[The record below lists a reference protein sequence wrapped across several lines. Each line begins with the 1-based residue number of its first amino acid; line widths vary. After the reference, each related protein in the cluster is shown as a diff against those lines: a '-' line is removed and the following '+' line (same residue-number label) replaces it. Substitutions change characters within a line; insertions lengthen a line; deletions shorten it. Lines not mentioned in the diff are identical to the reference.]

1 VIFTE
6 EHSTMSETPRRHV
19 RRSPSEWQQ
28 LIDEQ
33 ARSGLSQTAFCAAR
47 TVSTTSFQH
56 WKRRLAAAASPS
68 SSPTWL
74 ELGALPERPAT
85 AGWDVEL
92 ELGDGICLRLR
103 RC

>member
-6 EHSTMSETPRRHV
+6 EHHTMTETTRRHV
-19 RRSPSEWQQ
+19 RRSRSDWQQ

-33 ARSGLSQTAFCAAR
+33 ARSGVSQTAFCAAR

-68 SSPTWL
+68 PSPTWL
-74 ELGALPERPAT
+74 DLGPLRESVA
-85 AGWDVEL
+85 AGWDLEL
-92 ELGDGICLRLR
+92 ELGAGVCLRLR

>member
-1 VIFTE
+1 
-6 EHSTMSETPRRHV
+6 MSEIPRRHV

-56 WKRRLAAAASPS
+56 WKRRLAATAAAPS
-68 SSPTWL
+68 SPWL
-74 ELGALPERPAT
+74 ELGALPERPVAT
-85 AGWDVEL
+85 GWDLEL
-92 ELGDGICLRLR
+92 ELGAGVCLRLR

>member
-1 VIFTE
+1 MTE
-6 EHSTMSETPRRHV
+6 IRRRHV

-47 TVSTTSFQH
+47 SVSTTSFQY
-56 WKRRLAAAASPS
+56 WKRRLSAAASPS
-68 SSPTWL
+68 STWL
-74 ELGALPERPAT
+74 DLGPLREPGA

-92 ELGDGICLRLR
+92 ELGAGVCLRLR

>member
-1 VIFTE
+1 MI
-6 EHSTMSETPRRHV
+6 ETPRRHV

-56 WKRRLAAAASPS
+56 WKRRLAATAAAPS
-68 SSPTWL
+68 SPWL
-74 ELGALPERPAT
+74 ELGALPERPVAT
-85 AGWDVEL
+85 GWDLEL
-92 ELGDGICLRLR
+92 ELGAGVCLRLR

>member
-6 EHSTMSETPRRHV
+6 EHATMTESPGRHV

-33 ARSGLSQTAFCAAR
+33 ARSGQSQTAFCAAR
-47 TVSTTSFQH
+47 AVSTTSFQH
-56 WKRRLAAAASPS
+56 WKRRLSAAASPS
-68 SSPTWL
+68 STWL
-74 ELGALPERPAT
+74 DLGPLRESVATGWDIELDLGA
-85 AGWDVEL
+85 GV
-92 ELGDGICLRLR
+92 CLRLR

>member
-1 VIFTE
+1 
-6 EHSTMSETPRRHV
+6 MSETPRRHV

-47 TVSTTSFQH
+47 AVSTTSFQH

-68 SSPTWL
+68 SSSAWL
-74 ELGALPERPAT
+74 DLGPLRESVAT
-85 AGWDVEL
+85 AWDLEL
-92 ELGDGICLRLR
+92 ELGDGLCLRLR

>member
-1 VIFTE
+1 MTE
-6 EHSTMSETPRRHV
+6 IPRRHV

-56 WKRRLAAAASPS
+56 WKRQLATTAAPS
-68 SSPTWL
+68 SSWL
-74 ELGALPERPAT
+74 DLSSLPAPAVVG
-85 AGWDVEL
+85 GWDIAL
-92 ELGDGICLRLR
+92 ELGDGVCLRLR

>member
-1 VIFTE
+1 MTE
-6 EHSTMSETPRRHV
+6 TTRRHV

-47 TVSTTSFQH
+47 AVSTTSFQH
-56 WKRRLAAAASPS
+56 WKRQLAATLAPP
-68 SSPTWL
+68 SPTWL
-74 ELGALPERPAT
+74 DLGPLRESVAT
-85 AGWDVEL
+85 GWDLEL
-92 ELGDGICLRLR
+92 ELGAGVCLRLR

>member
-1 VIFTE
+1 MTAI
-6 EHSTMSETPRRHV
+6 PRRHV

-47 TVSTTSFQH
+47 ALSATSFQH
-56 WKRRLAAAASPS
+56 WKRQLAATAAAPS
-68 SSPTWL
+68 STWL
-74 ELGALPERPAT
+74 DLGPLQERPVAT
-85 AGWDVEL
+85 GWDL
-92 ELGDGICLRLR
+92 ELDLGGGVCLRLR

>member
-1 VIFTE
+1 
-6 EHSTMSETPRRHV
+6 MSETPRRHV
-19 RRSPSEWQQ
+19 RRSRSDWRQ

-56 WKRRLAAAASPS
+56 WKRQLAAAASPS

-74 ELGALPERPAT
+74 DLGPLRESVA
-85 AGWDVEL
+85 AGWDIEL
-92 ELGDGICLRLR
+92 ELGAGVCLRLR

>member
-1 VIFTE
+1 MT
-6 EHSTMSETPRRHV
+6 ETPRHHV

-47 TVSTTSFQH
+47 TLSTTSFQH
-56 WKRRLAAAASPS
+56 WKRQLAAATSPS
-68 SSPTWL
+68 PPWL
-74 ELGALPERPAT
+74 ELGPLHERAAT
-85 AGWDVEL
+85 IGWDLEL
-92 ELGDGICLRLR
+92 ELGDGVCLRLR

>member
-6 EHSTMSETPRRHV
+6 EHAAMSETSRRHV
-19 RRSPSEWQQ
+19 RRRPSEWQQ

-47 TVSTTSFQH
+47 AVSTTSFQH
-56 WKRRLAAAASPS
+56 WKRQLSAAASP
-68 SSPTWL
+68 SPTWL
-74 ELGALPERPAT
+74 ELGPLRESAAT
-85 AGWDVEL
+85 GWDLEL
-92 ELGDGICLRLR
+92 ALGDGVCLRLR